1 MILEEGKINKSI
13 PVPMYFQLKELI
25 MGEIKN
31 GNYKEGSMI
40 PTEKEISDFYKIS
53 RTTVRQAITE
63 LVQEGWLYRM
73 KSKGTFVER
82 KRLNQDFIQNLESFD
97 TQIRKSGAVP
107 STEVL
112 EFRVVFATAKVA
124 EKLQIPEKSK
134 VIYLYRKRFAD
145 ARPIVLVETY
155 LPYEKCA
162 FLMERNLYEESL
174 YKNLSDF
181 EETKIY
187 GVKRMVEAVEATSND
202 AKLMG
207 IKRGKPIQFFE
218 TVGYNVFGQPIEY
231 SLARYRGDSSRFE
244 VTTILADEK
253 ENGSR

>member
-1 MILEEGKINKSI
+1 MILEEGRIHKNVPI
-13 PVPMYFQLKELI
+13 PMYFQLKELI
-25 MGEIKN
+25 LEEIKC
-31 GNYKEGSMI
+31 GNYAEEDVI

-63 LVQEGWLYRM
+63 LVSEGWLYRK
-73 KSKGTFVER
+73 KSKGTFVAR
-82 KRLNQDFIQNLESFD
+82 RRLNQDFIQNLESFD
-97 TQIRKSGAVP
+97 EQIRKSGAVP

-112 EFRVVFATAKVA
+112 EFRVLFAPKQVS
-124 EKLQIPEKSK
+124 EKLKIPEKSQ

-145 ARPIVLVETY
+145 QKPIVLVETY
-155 LPYEKCA
+155 LPYDKCA

-174 YKNLSDF
+174 YKNLSDY

-187 GVKRMVEAVEATSND
+187 CVKRLVEAVEATAND
-202 AKLMG
+202 TKLMG

-218 TVGYNVFGQPIEY
+218 TVGYNVFGDPIEY

-244 VTTILADEK
+244 VTTLLADS
-253 ENGSR
+253 GR